1 MSRAFVK
8 ETDREELPL
17 VPPRAH
23 LPAGTPNYVTPQGF
37 ASLQEELKQLQL
49 EKQHLQDKN
58 TQGDERRI
66 ALYEINEKIRMLQE
80 RLSSAQ
86 TIDYTKQTK
95 NEVHFGATV
104 NLGLDKVQTTQ
115 TFKIVGV
122 DEANITKGK
131 IAFTSPLAKAL
142 AGKQQHEKAE
152 VKLPGG
158 IQTFTI
164 LSISYED

>member
-23 LPAGTPNYVTPQGF
+23 LPAGTLNYVTPQGF
-37 ASLQEELKQLQL
+37 LALQEELEQLQT
-49 EKQHLQDKN
+49 EKQETQAKD

-80 RLSSAQ
+80 RIGSAQ

-104 NLGLDKVQTTQ
+104 ALGRDHTQ
-115 TFKIVGV
+115 PTQSFKIVGV
-122 DEANITKGK
+122 DEANIAKGK

-142 AGKQQHEKAE
+142 MGKQENEKAE
-152 VKLPGG
+152 VQLPGG